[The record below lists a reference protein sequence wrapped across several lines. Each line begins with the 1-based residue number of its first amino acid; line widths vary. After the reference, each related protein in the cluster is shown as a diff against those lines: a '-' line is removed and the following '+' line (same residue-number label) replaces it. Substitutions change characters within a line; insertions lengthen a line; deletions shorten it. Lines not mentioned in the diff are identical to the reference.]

1 MESLREP
8 KNNLSRVANFRL
20 PVQGLEV
27 LYLQIRA
34 TRAEYVQNHE
44 NFNKAESIA
53 AKTLKKNNWP
63 VSKSASPFL
72 IWFSIIY
79 AR

>member
-44 NFNKAESIA
+44 NFNKAEVLQQ
-53 AKTLKKNNWP
+53 K
-63 VSKSASPFL
+63 
-72 IWFSIIY
+72 
-79 AR
+79 R

>member
-27 LYLQIRA
+27 LYLQIHA

-44 NFNKAESIA
+44 NFNKTESIA
-53 AKTLKKNNWP
+53 AKTLKKTN
-63 VSKSASPFL
+63 
-72 IWFSIIY
+72 
-79 AR
+79 